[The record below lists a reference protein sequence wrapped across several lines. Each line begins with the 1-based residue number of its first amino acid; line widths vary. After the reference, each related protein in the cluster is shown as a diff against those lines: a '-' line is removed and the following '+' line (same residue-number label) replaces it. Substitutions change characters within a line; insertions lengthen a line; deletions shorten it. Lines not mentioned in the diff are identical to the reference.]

1 MNMREEKKELRKK
14 VMQRIWKLTE
24 EYKIEADKKIYEN
37 IINLKEYKEANTIFC
52 FVNTEDEINT
62 RVIIENALESGKRV
76 GVPKCIGKGIM
87 EAYEIKGYS
96 SLKNGKYGILE
107 PKVGCLLVK
116 PEEIDFAIIPC
127 VSCNREGYRLG
138 YGGGFYDRYL
148 ANTKFPTAVICREK
162 ILCDYIP
169 HNETDIK
176 IDKVITDR

>member
-1 MNMREEKKELRKK
+1 MNMKEEKKRLRNK
-14 VMQRIWKLTE
+14 VMERISKLTK
-24 EYKIEADKKIYEN
+24 EYKIEADRKIYEK

-62 RVIIENALESGKRV
+62 RVIIEDALKSGKRV

-87 EAYEIKGYS
+87 EVYEIKGES
-96 SLKNGKYGILE
+96 SLQDGKYGILE
-107 PKVGCLLVK
+107 PKIGCLLIK

-148 ANTKFPTAVICREK
+148 ANTKFHTAVICREK
-162 ILCDYIP
+162 ILCDHIP
-169 HNETDIK
+169 NNETDIK
-176 IDKVITDR
+176 IDKVITD